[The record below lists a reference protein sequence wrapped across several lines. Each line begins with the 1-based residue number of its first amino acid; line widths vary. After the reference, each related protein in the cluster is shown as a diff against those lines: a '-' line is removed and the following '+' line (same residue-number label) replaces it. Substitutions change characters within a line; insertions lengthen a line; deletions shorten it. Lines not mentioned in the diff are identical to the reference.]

1 MSEKK
6 QGRPRNEEEMEFFS
20 LRLRSDLLDEVRSYA
35 KEADR
40 SVTGI
45 LRRAIENGLPD
56 AIRKDLLANAKG
68 EQNDE
73 DDESSKFILKLD
85 SGAGDRI

>member
-1 MSEKK
+1 MNRKR
-6 QGRPRNEEEMEFFS
+6 QGRPKNEEEMEFFS

-35 KEADR
+35 KETDR

-56 AIRKDLLANAKG
+56 AIRKNLLANAKG
-68 EQNDE
+68 KLNDE
-73 DDESSKFILKLD
+73 DDVSSKL
-85 SGAGDRI
+85 S

>member
-1 MSEKK
+1 MNKK
-6 QGRPRNEEEMEFFS
+6 RRGRPKNEEQMGFFS

-35 KEADR
+35 KETDR
-40 SVTGI
+40 SVIGS

-68 EQNDE
+68 DQNDE
-73 DDESSKFILKLD
+73 DDVSS
-85 SGAGDRI
+85 SVS

>member
-1 MSEKK
+1 MNKK
-6 QGRPRNEEEMEFFS
+6 RQGRPKNEEEMEFFS

-35 KEADR
+35 KETDR

-56 AIRKDLLANAKG
+56 AIRKNLLANAKG
-68 EQNDE
+68 KQTDE
-73 DDESSKFILKLD
+73 D
-85 SGAGDRI
+85 GD

>member
-1 MSEKK
+1 MNKK
-6 QGRPRNEEEMEFFS
+6 RQGRPKNEEEMEFFS

-35 KEADR
+35 KETDR

-56 AIRKDLLANAKG
+56 AIGKNLLANAKG
-68 EQNDE
+68 KQNDE
-73 DDESSKFILKLD
+73 D
-85 SGAGDRI
+85 GD